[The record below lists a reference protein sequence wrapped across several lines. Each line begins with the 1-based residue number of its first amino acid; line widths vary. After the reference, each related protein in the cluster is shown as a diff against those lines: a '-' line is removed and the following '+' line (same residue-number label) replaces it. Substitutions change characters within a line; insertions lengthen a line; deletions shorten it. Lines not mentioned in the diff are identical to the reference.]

1 LDGKEKESERHPFLM
16 CTGTQ
21 EQKKSFEK
29 GFSFSQTIAG
39 SSSSRMVVACVLKEN
54 GLRM

>member
-1 LDGKEKESERHPFLM
+1 MMIGWKRERKASLPHVYRH
-16 CTGTQ
+16 TGA
-21 EQKKSFEK
+21 KKASKK